1 MEWVDAVALYAS
13 KVSGLIAVVGFM
25 FASLL
30 TTSVAA
36 VNIIRLDP
44 TNVSTDVGND
54 ISFDLIMDFDADLQ
68 GGGVDITYDPSTLLF
83 QSFVFEPML
92 GDDAFLRCWP
102 VSATPTCNE
111 LLPPT
116 IEVGWGVLFSPA
128 LTGVHTIGSLTFTAI
143 ANGAGLVSVTP
154 SVGFP
159 GPFFDSLG
167 NLVQTDLQGASVSIG
182 LVALP
187 EPGTGLLVAIGLLG
201 LCAESNRIH
210 SSSRS

>member
-1 MEWVDAVALYAS
+1 MSNYS
-13 KVSGLIAVVGFM
+13 SNFSGLLSVLGFF

-30 TTSVAA
+30 TTSAAA

-44 TNVSTDVGND
+44 ATVLADIGND
-54 ISFDLIMDFDADLQ
+54 ISFDLVMDFDSETQ
-68 GGGVDITYDPSTLLF
+68 GGGVEITYDPSQLLF
-83 QSFVFEPML
+83 QSFVFDPML
-92 GDDAFLRCWP
+92 VDDAFFRCWP

-128 LTGVHTIGSLTFTAI
+128 ITGLHTIGSLTFTAI
-143 ANGAGLVSVTP
+143 ANGPGFVSVAP

-159 GPFFDSLG
+159 GPFFDRVG
-167 NLVQTDLQGASVSIG
+167 NQIQTNLQGASVSIG
-182 LVALP
+182 LIALP

-201 LCAESNRIH
+201 LCAEKRRVRSSNR
-210 SSSRS
+210 S